1 MSDEE
6 DIPDLVAMLRIIQ
19 NAIDTTHLIL
29 KYVAETHK
37 AGKSL
42 DYVLPLLE
50 EHIKR
55 LDRLSGPAKMEI
67 AIDFVKDAVDNLKEV
82 H

>member
-1 MSDEE
+1 MNDGDE
-6 DIPDLVAMLRIIQ
+6 PDLVMFLKIIQ

-29 KYVAETHK
+29 KYVTETHK

-50 EHIKR
+50 EHVRR
-55 LDRLSGPAKMEI
+55 LDRLSGPAKKETAI
-67 AIDFVKDAVDNLKEV
+67 AFVKDAVDNLKEV